1 MAVTA
6 AAKCPPPLLTNNIT
20 EYCQRNMV
28 TANTDALE
36 ALQVR
41 LREFARERDW
51 DQFHSPKNL
60 AMALIAE
67 AAELVEHFQ
76 WLTEAQSA
84 QLSDEKL
91 REVEQELADV
101 FLYLLR
107 LADRLK
113 VDLLAAAAHKI
124 DLNARKYPAD
134 KVRGSSKKY
143 NEYDEQ

>member
-1 MAVTA
+1 MVAGQRQ
-6 AAKCPPPLLTNNIT
+6 PPPMTNIT
-20 EYCQRNMV
+20 EAVRKTMAA
-28 TANTDALE
+28 ANTEALE
-36 ALQVR
+36 ALQLR

-67 AAELVEHFQ
+67 SAELVEHFQ
-76 WLTEAQSA
+76 WLTEAQST
-84 QLSDEKL
+84 QLPDEKL

-107 LADRLK
+107 LADKLN

-143 NEYDEQ
+143 TEYDGE

>member
-1 MAVTA
+1 MADGS
-6 AAKCPPPLLTNNIT
+6 N
-20 EYCQRNMV
+20 
-28 TANTDALE
+28 ALNG
-36 ALQVR
+36 LQQR

-67 AAELVEHFQ
+67 SAELVEHFQ
-76 WLTEAQSA
+76 WLSEEQSM
-84 QLSDEKL
+84 QLPDQKL
-91 REVEQELADV
+91 REVEEELADV

-107 LADRLK
+107 LADKLN

-124 DLNARKYPAD
+124 DLNARKYPAH

-143 NEYDEQ
+143 TEYDEE

>member
-1 MAVTA
+1 MAA
-6 AAKCPPPLLTNNIT
+6 PNP
-20 EYCQRNMV
+20 
-28 TANTDALE
+28 DALE
-36 ALQVR
+36 ALQIR
-41 LREFARERDW
+41 LRAFARERDW
-51 DQFHSPKNL
+51 DQYHSPKNL

-76 WLTEAQSA
+76 WLTEAQST
-84 QLSDEKL
+84 QLPAEKL

-107 LADRLK
+107 LADKLN

-124 DLNARKYPAD
+124 DLNAKKYPAD

-143 NEYDEQ
+143 TEYDGQ